1 MKMTQNYKRQAL
13 YYLCSFFN
21 FCALRFCP
29 FALIMAKNLQKILMP
44 NLALAET
51 EEPQAIDAS
60 TTPMMQQFLGVKA
73 SHKDCLL
80 FYRMGDF
87 YEMFFDDALTAAK
100 VLDIA
105 LTKRGKHNG
114 EDIPMC
120 GVPFHACEAYLHKL
134 INAGYKVAVCEQME
148 SPEEAKKRG
157 YKAVVRREVVRIIT
171 PGTLIEDALLDARA
185 SNYLSSLSDIGGKM
199 ALAWIDISTGEF
211 RVCPTTREALGAD
224 LSRLSVKEL
233 LIADQLFVD
242 VELSPILREYRAAL
256 SPQVASMFEYAKTEN
271 KLMSFYG
278 VKSLDG
284 YGQFSRAEI
293 SACGSLI
300 EYIELT
306 QKGALPR
313 LDPPKQFSAKNF
325 MSIDGSTRRNLE
337 IVITLSGD
345 KKGSLLSTI
354 DRTITSAGSRL
365 FLHNLTTPYAYANAV
380 NAKLDGVQFFFDNQS
395 VKSDI
400 REILKRIPDMERSLS
415 RICLKKGGPKDLV
428 AIRDGLSESTMIAE
442 LIEFCGI
449 DLPEII
455 QNYMRD
461 FGSHDRL
468 INKLRE
474 ALNEEVGILARDGG
488 FVANGYHPKL
498 DELRDLHNNG
508 RDKVAALRDLYREE
522 IGINTL
528 KITQNNVLGFFVEV
542 TPAQSEKVTDAKFFH
557 RQTLGSAVRYTT
569 EELRILESDI
579 INAKD
584 HALKLEMIIF
594 EDLCSEI
601 KQNANAIALAAQSVA
616 GLDVLAALAEIAHE
630 KNYTRPY
637 VDDSLEFKINN
648 GRHPVVESSDL
659 TSDFV
664 KNNCDLS
671 QNQRLW
677 LLTGPNMA
685 GKSTFLRQNAL
696 IAIMAQMGSFV
707 PASEAHIGCIDRL
720 FSRVGASD
728 DLARGR
734 STFMVEMVETA
745 SIINQSTGRSLVIL
759 DEIGRGTA
767 TYDGLS
773 IAWSVVEHL
782 HNKNKCRAL
791 FATHYH
797 ELTSLTDKLSAL
809 ACYTMK
815 VKEWEGNV
823 VFLHEVIAGAADRS
837 YGIHVGK
844 LAGLPPAVTR
854 RAEQILKQLQ
864 ESKTGSITIKMAD
877 DLPLFAA
884 SKPAQSS
891 EVEELL
897 RDTNVDELSPRDAL
911 ELVYR
916 LKGKI
921 V

>member
-1 MKMTQNYKRQAL
+1 
-13 YYLCSFFN
+13 
-21 FCALRFCP
+21 
-29 FALIMAKNLQKILMP
+29 MP
-44 NLALAET
+44 NLALAE
-51 EEPQAIDAS
+51 IDEQKVDA

-73 SHKDCLL
+73 THKDCLL

-114 EDIPMC
+114 DDIPMC
-120 GVPFHACEAYLHKL
+120 GVPYHACESYLHKL
-134 INAGYKVAVCEQME
+134 INADYKVAVCEQME

-157 YKAVVRREVVRIIT
+157 YKSVVRREVVRIIT
-171 PGTLIEDALLDARA
+171 PGTLIEDALLDARE
-185 SNYLSSLSDIGGKM
+185 SNYLASLSDIAGKM

-224 LSRLSVKEL
+224 LSRLNAKEL

-242 VELSPILREYRAAL
+242 TELSPILREYRSTL
-256 SPQVASMFEYAKTEN
+256 SPQVASMFDYVKTEN

-284 YGQFSRAEI
+284 YGQFSRPEI

-313 LDPPKQFSAKNF
+313 LDPPKQFSRKNF

-337 IVITLSGD
+337 IISTLTGD
-345 KKGSLLSTI
+345 KKGSLLSVI
-354 DRTITSAGSRL
+354 DRTITAAGSRL
-365 FLHNLTTPYAYANAV
+365 FLHNITTPYAHANAV
-380 NAKLDGVQFFFDNQS
+380 NNKLDGVQFFFDNQL
-395 VKSDI
+395 VKNDT
-400 REILKRIPDMERSLS
+400 REILKRVPDMERALS
-415 RICLKKGGPKDLV
+415 RICLNKGGPKDLA
-428 AIRDGLSESTMIAE
+428 AIRDGLAESTIIAE
-442 LIEFCGI
+442 LIEFSGVE
-449 DLPEII
+449 LPEII
-455 QNYMRD
+455 RSHMHD
-461 FGSHDRL
+461 FGSHDKL
-468 INKLRE
+468 INKMRE
-474 ALNEEVGILARDGG
+474 ALNAEVGILARDGG

-522 IGINTL
+522 TGINTL
-528 KITQNNVLGFFVEV
+528 KITHNNVLGYFVEV
-542 TPAQSEKVTDAKFFH
+542 TPNQSEKVTDTKFFH
-557 RQTLGSAVRYTT
+557 RQTLASAVRYTT

-584 HALKLEMIIF
+584 HALKLEMVIF
-594 EDLCSEI
+594 EDLCSDI
-601 KQNANAIALAAQSVA
+601 RLNANAIALAAQSVA
-616 GLDVLAALAEIAHE
+616 GIDVLAALAEIAHE
-630 KNYTRPY
+630 KNYKRPY

-659 TSDFV
+659 TSEFV

-671 QNQRLW
+671 QEQRLW

-745 SIINQSTGRSLVIL
+745 SIINQSTSRSLVIL

-782 HNKNKCRAL
+782 HNKNKCRSL

-797 ELTSLTDKLSAL
+797 ELTSLTAKLSAL
-809 ACYTMK
+809 ICYTMK

-823 VFLHEVIAGAADRS
+823 IFLHEVIAGAADRS
-837 YGIHVGK
+837 YGIHVAK
-844 LAGLPPAVTR
+844 LAGLPPSVIR
-854 RAEQILKQLQ
+854 RAEQIMKQLQ

-877 DLPLFAA
+877 DLPLFANVNA
-884 SKPAQSS
+884 APAQES
-891 EVEELL
+891 EAEEIL
-897 RDTNVDELSPRDAL
+897 RSTNIDELSPRDAL
-911 ELVYR
+911 DLLYK
-916 LKGKI
+916 LKGKC
-921 V
+921 